1 MEMTYKVSDLKRLIS
16 ESSNEFK
23 AVLGPNVESEDK
35 KNNGKAYSDAKKR
48 AKDYDGGL
56 AKEVGEDKA
65 KYEKMDANKTTLDY
79 TPENASDDYKKRVH
93 AQVKGYNSVQEME
106 NGIEK
111 QGDYSDNDN
120 IYQGIKKSGQEMHD
134 NEKAFKE
141 TGLQAR
147 EMPKDTFKKE
157 EMYESRDGFDMRN
170 LINTFKE
177 NTQIKKQPFLEQKSV
192 KTVYFKKTSFLNEG
206 HMISRIPD
214 EFKNEGTQFKMKDKH
229 GTEYLV
235 EWSDGKANILK
246 CNNKQRVDETLNAYN
261 KLSSYKGSEY
271 DTSNV
276 SSRLNEDNGEINR
289 MLSIVRRITNEEKN
303 V

>member
-1 MEMTYKVSDLKRLIS
+1 
-16 ESSNEFK
+16 
-23 AVLGPNVESEDK
+23 
-35 KNNGKAYSDAKKR
+35 
-48 AKDYDGGL
+48 
-56 AKEVGEDKA
+56 
-65 KYEKMDANKTTLDY
+65 
-79 TPENASDDYKKRVH
+79 
-93 AQVKGYNSVQEME
+93 
-106 NGIEK
+106 
-111 QGDYSDNDN
+111 
-120 IYQGIKKSGQEMHD
+120 MHD

-170 LINTFKE
+170 LINTFKV
-177 NTQIKKQPFLEQKSV
+177 NTQTRKQPFLEQKSV

-229 GTEYLV
+229 GTEYLI
-235 EWSDGKANILK
+235 EWSDGKANILN
-246 CNNKQRVDETLNAYN
+246 CNNKQRVDETLNAYS

-271 DTSNV
+271 NTSNG

-289 MLSIVRRITNEEKN
+289 MLSIVRRIKKEEKN
-303 V
+303 LLTKTVLSV